1 VNGNTTAAA
10 VPTQSNGDSLSNGVE
25 GLSVNDGEDVPAVK
39 TAAGAPEGD
48 VVFDHK
54 PSETELKEVRD
65 SLDIKRD

>member
-1 VNGNTTAAA
+1 MPAQA
-10 VPTQSNGDSLSNGVE
+10 NGDSLSDGVE
-25 GLSVNDGEDVPAVK
+25 GLSVADGEDVAAVK

-65 SLDIKRD
+65 SLDVKRD

>member
-1 VNGNTTAAA
+1 VTD
-10 VPTQSNGDSLSNGVE
+10 V
-25 GLSVNDGEDVPAVK
+25 EDVPAVK

-54 PSETELKEVRD
+54 PSQSELKEVRD

>member
-1 VNGNTTAAA
+1 VTD
-10 VPTQSNGDSLSNGVE
+10 V
-25 GLSVNDGEDVPAVK
+25 EDVPAVK

-54 PSETELKEVRD
+54 PSDTELKEVRD